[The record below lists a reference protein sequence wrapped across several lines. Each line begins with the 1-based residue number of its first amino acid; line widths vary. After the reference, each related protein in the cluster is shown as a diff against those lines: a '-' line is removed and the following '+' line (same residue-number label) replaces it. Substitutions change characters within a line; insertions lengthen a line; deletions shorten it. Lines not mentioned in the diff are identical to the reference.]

1 MAESR
6 KRTGEVYVGITISI
20 FSAFI
25 TLIFVDQVVFRYL
38 NTLSKPIE
46 SVDMVPG
53 AERLTFNTYHPILG
67 YNGVPNISKKFTDS
81 VVTHNSLGNRG
92 RDLDCAVSNHVAPI
106 VVSGDS
112 QAWGYGVGD
121 EETIPASLERQELAH
136 TGRDVPVLNFG
147 TSGYG
152 PDQSLLKYLLYGR
165 ICKPRL
171 VIFILFA
178 GNDFDEVVGTT
189 AWGAE
194 KPRMIIHHG
203 NLCLTNIPP
212 RRAKGWPYGDARTRL
227 LDTLPWLDKSV
238 ALGGY
243 SFRFRDS
250 QILEFLSRREFLS
263 SWGDSHQEI
272 QRIVGGDLIADSFPC
287 FKETVTP
294 ADITEQSGVVLVSEI
309 LEHFKR
315 IVEADGGQFRV
326 LIVPP
331 MNESHDKN
339 LAAPRQA
346 IREILRRQETRF
358 TDLGDSE
365 GIPEELALKDEPWAW
380 TYASH
385 LSARAS
391 DIAAKRVLSD
401 AIRDGQ
407 L

>member
-1 MAESR
+1 M
-6 KRTGEVYVGITISI
+6 
-20 FSAFI
+20 
-25 TLIFVDQVVFRYL
+25 TLLFVDQEVFRYL
-38 NTLSKPIE
+38 NTISKPIQP
-46 SVDMVPG
+46 VDTTPV

-67 YNGVPNISKKFTDS
+67 YNGVPNISKKFINS

-92 RDLDCAVSNHVAPI
+92 RDLDCANPNHPAPI
-106 VVSGDS
+106 LVSGDS

-121 EETIPASLERQELAH
+121 EETIAASLERQELARAG
-136 TGRDVPVLNFG
+136 TDVPVLNFG

-171 VIFILFA
+171 VIFILFV
-178 GNDFDEVVGTT
+178 GNDFDEVLVTS

-194 KPRMIIHHG
+194 KPRMIIQQG

-212 RRAKGWPYGDARTRL
+212 RRAKGWPYGDARTIL
-227 LDTLPWLDKSV
+227 LSRLPWLDRSLI
-238 ALGGY
+238 LGSY
-243 SFRFRDS
+243 LFRSRDS

-263 SWGDSHQEI
+263 LWGDRE
-272 QRIVGGDLIADSFPC
+272 RGVRRVVGGDLLADSFPC

-294 ADITEQSGVVLVSEI
+294 ADTTKLNGIVLVSEI

-315 IVEADGGQFRV
+315 IVTADGGQFRV
-326 LIVPP
+326 LIVPTTD
-331 MNESHDKN
+331 ESRNRN
-339 LAAPRQA
+339 LATPRQE
-346 IREILRRQETRF
+346 IREILKRRKTRI
-358 TDLGDSE
+358 TDLGDSD
-365 GIPEELALKDEPWAW
+365 GIPEELTLNDQSWVW
-380 TYASH
+380 TSASH

-391 DIAAKRVLSD
+391 EIAAKRVLSD